1 MSFIEWIYF
10 FLIYNGLI
18 FVGSQKLFRLAGVP
32 GWHAII
38 PFYNIIKHLDIIQ
51 RPRWW
56 IILVFIP
63 VINLLMI
70 PVVWVEFIKRFN
82 HNSKIDRI
90 LVILTLGFY
99 FFYISYASS
108 KTKLVEEISFSGFER
123 SIGSFIFAIVIA
135 TIVHNYFLQPFVI
148 PTGSLEKTLRVGDF
162 LLVSKF
168 HYGARV
174 PSTVVTLP
182 MVHDTIPIIKTRSYL
197 KSPQLPY
204 IRIPGFQ
211 EIKNNDIVVF
221 NWPADTVR
229 KFFVKEK
236 GVIKPR
242 DKKSNYVKRAL
253 GIPGDT
259 IEIKDGI
266 IFINGKKNVLPD
278 RAKPIFTYNI
288 RSEKGVSSN
297 KLKEIGIEGFIRKF
311 IIKNLT
317 PRSYEEISNY
327 ILSISNTNDNE
338 YLVYTDDSGIPLS
351 IIRDNNITI
360 SELIDSTREISLTY
374 EDAFKIENSNLFDTI
389 YRVTQSKGVSNLNF
403 FPNNNNF
410 KWNNDY
416 LGPIYIPKKGDQIDL
431 SLDNLPLYKKII
443 KDYEFNDIEI
453 SNGRIII
460 NSEEQD
466 SYTFKQDYYWMMGD
480 NRYNSEDS
488 RVWGFVP
495 FDHVLGKPV
504 FIWMS
509 IDGLFNGIQ
518 NWKFRWDRIF
528 TTIGLDGEPRSYLPH
543 FIAFIWSYGSY
554 MFLSKEGNLK
564 INHYQSS

>member
-229 KFFVKEK
+229 RFFVKEK

-311 IIKNLT
+311 IINNLT

-351 IIRDNNITI
+351 IIRDNNINI

-374 EDAFKIENSNLFDTI
+374 EDAFKVENSNLFDTI

-443 KDYEFNDIEI
+443 KDYEFNDVEI

-460 NSEEQD
+460 NSKEQD
-466 SYTFKQDYYWMMGD
+466 SYTFKQNYYWMMGD

-543 FIAFIWSYGSY
+543 FIVFI
-554 MFLSKEGNLK
+554 FLWQLYVFIKRRKSKN
-564 INHYQSS
+564 

>member
-1 MSFIEWIYF
+1 MNFIEWIYF
-10 FLIYNGLI
+10 FLIFNGLI
-18 FVGSQKLFRLAGVP
+18 FAASQKLFRLAGVP
-32 GWHAII
+32 GLYAII
-38 PFYNIIKHLDIIQ
+38 PFYNIIKHLEIIK

-70 PVVWVEFIKRFN
+70 PVIWVEFIKKFN
-82 HNSKIDRI
+82 HNSRIDRI

-99 FFYISYASS
+99 FFYVSYFSS
-108 KTKLVEEISFSGFER
+108 KTKLVDDISFSRFER
-123 SIGSFIFAIVIA
+123 SVGSFIFAIVIA

-229 KFFVKEK
+229 RFFVKEK

-242 DKKSNYVKRAL
+242 DKKSNYVKRAV

-288 RSEKGVSSN
+288 KSNEGVSSN
-297 KLKEIGIEGFIRKF
+297 KLKELGIEGYIRKF
-311 IIKNLT
+311 IIKNLSQI
-317 PRSYEEISNY
+317 SYEEISNY

-351 IIRDNNITI
+351 IIRENNLII
-360 SELIDSTREISLTY
+360 SELIDSSRELSLTY
-374 EDAFKIENSNLFDTI
+374 EDAFKIQNSNVFDTI
-389 YRVTQSKGVSNLNF
+389 YRVTQGKGVSNLNF
-403 FPNNNNF
+403 FPNNKNF
-410 KWNNDY
+410 NWNNDY
-416 LGPIYIPKKGDQIDL
+416 MGPIYIPKKGDKIDL
-431 SLDNLPLYKKII
+431 STDNLPLYKKII

-453 SNGRIII
+453 SNGRIIL
-460 NSEEQD
+460 NNKEQN

-518 NWKFRWDRIF
+518 NWKFRWERIF
-528 TTIGLDGEPRSYLPH
+528 TTIGLDGKPRSYFPH
-543 FIAFIWSYGSY
+543 FVALMVLWQLYVFIKRRK
-554 MFLSKEGNLK
+554 SKN
-564 INHYQSS
+564 

>member
-18 FVGSQKLFRLAGVP
+18 FAGSQKLFRLAGVP
-32 GWHAII
+32 GWHAVI

-90 LVILTLGFY
+90 LVILSLGFY
-99 FFYISYASS
+99 FFYISYVSS
-108 KTKLVEEISFSGFER
+108 KTKLVKEISFSGFER

-229 KFFVKEK
+229 RFFVKEK

-389 YRVTQSKGVSNLNF
+389 YRVTQSKGVSNINF

-443 KDYEFNDIEI
+443 KDYEFNDVEI

-460 NSEEQD
+460 NSKEQD
-466 SYTFKQDYYWMMGD
+466 SYTFKQNYYWMMGD

-543 FIAFIWSYGSY
+543 FIVFI
-554 MFLSKEGNLK
+554 FLWQLYVFIKRRKSKN
-564 INHYQSS
+564 

>member
-18 FVGSQKLFRLAGVP
+18 FAGSQKLFRLAGVP
-32 GWHAII
+32 GWHAVI

-56 IILVFIP
+56 ILLVFIP

-82 HNSKIDRI
+82 HNSKIDRV

-99 FFYISYASS
+99 FFYISYVSS
-108 KTKLVEEISFSGFER
+108 KTKLVKEISFSGFDR

-528 TTIGLDGEPRSYLPH
+528 TTIGLNGEPRSYLPH
-543 FIAFIWSYGSY
+543 FIVFI
-554 MFLSKEGNLK
+554 FLWQLYVFIKRKKSK
-564 INHYQSS
+564 I